1 MTTIAVPTPP
11 RTTVERLR
19 WAFADGVT
27 IVIRNLNH
35 LRRAPGQLVA
45 ELIFPIIMVLL
56 FGYVFGSAIHVPGG
70 GNYREFLI
78 PGLFAMTAVSSVA
91 VTGQIIAGD
100 VQRGVMDRFRSM
112 PMARSA
118 VAFGQ
123 TGVDIIT
130 GALGLCCM
138 ALCGLVVGWR
148 IHTGLLHG
156 LAGFGLLLLL
166 RYAISWVGVYMGLSV
181 KNEETADRLGML
193 FMPISMLANT
203 FVPTGGMPGWL
214 RFVSDWNPVSALVA
228 ASRRLFGNPGAPTAN
243 SALPLQHAVLT
254 TVLWSALLLV
264 VFVPLSVRRYYNAS
278 R

>member
-1 MTTIAVPTPP
+1 MTDLTLPTPP
-11 RTTVERLR
+11 ATALTRLR
-19 WAFADGVT
+19 WTFADGVT
-27 IVIRNLNH
+27 IVVRNLNH

-70 GNYREFLI
+70 NYREFLM

-91 VTGQIIAGD
+91 VTGQVIAGD

-123 TGVDIIT
+123 TGVDTIT
-130 GALGLCCM
+130 GGLGLLCM

-148 IHTGLLHG
+148 IHTGVLHA
-156 LAGFGLLLLL
+156 LAGVGLLLLL
-166 RYAISWVGVYMGLSV
+166 RYAISWIGVYMGLSV

-193 FMPISMLANT
+193 FLPVSMLANT

-214 RFVSDWNPVSALVA
+214 RFLSNWNPISALVA
-228 ASRRLFGNPGAPTAN
+228 ACRRLFGNPGAPTAHA
-243 SALPLQHAVLT
+243 ALPLQHAVLAT
-254 TVLWSALLLV
+254 ALWSV
-264 VFVPLSVRRYYNAS
+264 VILAIFVPLSVRKYYTAN